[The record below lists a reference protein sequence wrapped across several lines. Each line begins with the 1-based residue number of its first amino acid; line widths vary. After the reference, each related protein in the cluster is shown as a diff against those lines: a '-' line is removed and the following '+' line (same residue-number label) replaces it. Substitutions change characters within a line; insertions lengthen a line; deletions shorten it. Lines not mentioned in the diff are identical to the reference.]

1 MNIQVQICGL
11 LILVLVYI
19 FYKTHRTLKLY
30 RERLFFQV
38 LCTLI
43 LSLVFDIVSVM
54 AIYYRAS
61 LPESAVKIVCR
72 TYIASLICVA
82 YSPFMYILS
91 DIIEEKRHKRIT
103 CVMSVATL
111 LLSMVPFLLPI
122 HIFDEGGMV
131 YTYGPAVFYVYAVCI
146 TYIITTLV
154 TVGIYRK
161 KLNSRRRFATILW
174 MVIWIIS
181 AAIQFLDNRLLVVGF
196 ASVIGVLILFVIIEN
211 PEANLDR
218 KSDCFNSYA
227 LTEYLKELL
236 QNKEKFAVL
245 DISISN
251 RINLEEHS
259 IYGNEIIS
267 SILRLVRSDKDVFAF
282 KNTTYGLI
290 LISENVDKLRERAK
304 DILNHFVEDEEFAKQ
319 TRFILTT
326 EGATFS
332 NMDELLQFLSFA
344 RSECVNDQV
353 GIFDAGE
360 NIVSKYH
367 EQYEIQ
373 QEITEALID
382 DRVEVF
388 LQPIYS
394 NTAKRFTSAEALVR
408 IRRTDGTLL
417 PPGLFIPIAEDSG
430 QILALGERVMEK
442 VCEFLGS
449 CEGKESKLH
458 YIEVNLSVIQCENK
472 HLADRL
478 ISIVEKYG
486 IHPNMINLE
495 ITETASISARNT
507 LHENMKKL
515 IDYGF
520 TFSLDDFGKGESNLM
535 YVVEMP
541 VSIVKLDYDLSKA
554 FFTSPKARHVVRAV
568 IGMAHEMGLKL
579 VSEGIET
586 IDENDSMK
594 EEGIDY
600 IQGYY
605 YSKPLPMKDF
615 VEFIREY

>member
-43 LSLVFDIVSVM
+43 LSLVFDILSVM

-154 TVGIYRK
+154 TVGKYRK

-181 AAIQFLDNRLLVVGF
+181 AAIQFLNNRLLVVGF

-344 RSECVNDQV
+344 RSECVNDPV

-360 NIVSKYH
+360 DLVSKYH

-394 NTAKRFTSAEALVR
+394 NNAKRFTSAEALVR

-472 HLADRL
+472 QLADRL

-586 IDENDSMK
+586 IDENDRMK

>member
-19 FYKTHRTLKLY
+19 FYRTHRTLKLY

-103 CVMSVATL
+103 CVMSVTTI

-154 TVGIYRK
+154 TVGKYRK

-181 AAIQFLDNRLLVVGF
+181 AAIQFLNNRLLVVGF

-251 RINLEEHS
+251 RINLE
-259 IYGNEIIS
+259 
-267 SILRLVRSDKDVFAF
+267 
-282 KNTTYGLI
+282 
-290 LISENVDKLRERAK
+290 
-304 DILNHFVEDEEFAKQ
+304 
-319 TRFILTT
+319 
-326 EGATFS
+326 
-332 NMDELLQFLSFA
+332 
-344 RSECVNDQV
+344 
-353 GIFDAGE
+353 
-360 NIVSKYH
+360 
-367 EQYEIQ
+367 
-373 QEITEALID
+373 
-382 DRVEVF
+382 
-388 LQPIYS
+388 
-394 NTAKRFTSAEALVR
+394 
-408 IRRTDGTLL
+408 
-417 PPGLFIPIAEDSG
+417 
-430 QILALGERVMEK
+430 
-442 VCEFLGS
+442 
-449 CEGKESKLH
+449 
-458 YIEVNLSVIQCENK
+458 
-472 HLADRL
+472 
-478 ISIVEKYG
+478 
-486 IHPNMINLE
+486 
-495 ITETASISARNT
+495 
-507 LHENMKKL
+507 
-515 IDYGF
+515 
-520 TFSLDDFGKGESNLM
+520 
-535 YVVEMP
+535 
-541 VSIVKLDYDLSKA
+541 
-554 FFTSPKARHVVRAV
+554 
-568 IGMAHEMGLKL
+568 
-579 VSEGIET
+579 
-586 IDENDSMK
+586 
-594 EEGIDY
+594 
-600 IQGYY
+600 
-605 YSKPLPMKDF
+605 
-615 VEFIREY
+615 